1 MNVRFGIIGPG
12 SIADRFASVLTET
25 EGVALTAVASA
36 SSKAKAEE
44 FAARHGADKAY
55 GSYEELLNDDQVDV
69 VYIGLTHNFHYEAI
83 KLCIN
88 HGKGVIC
95 EKPLTIS
102 RNEAA
107 IVTSLAKE
115 KGVLLME
122 AMWTRC
128 LPAFIKA
135 KEWVREN
142 KIGQVKLVQV
152 SFCFNIPFDPEHRL
166 YNPNL
171 AGGSLLDAGVYP
183 IEFATGILGEDPVD
197 IAGVMHKCETG
208 VDDFAAMS
216 LQFPSGALASLS
228 SGITA
233 NTNRD
238 AYINGTEG
246 HIIVRDFFETRK
258 CEYYNQVGELV
269 DSFESE
275 PIDGFTYQILHFAGL
290 YRKGL
295 IESDL
300 IPHHDNIV
308 CAAVFDKLL
317 GKEL

>member
-12 SIADRFASVLTET
+12 SIADRFASVLVAT
-25 EGVALTAVASA
+25 EGVTLTAVASA
-36 SSKAKAEE
+36 SSKAKAEA
-44 FAARHGADKAY
+44 FAAKHGADNAY

-102 RNEAA
+102 RNEAE
-107 IVTSLAKE
+107 IVTALAKE

-128 LPAFIKA
+128 LPAFLKA
-135 KEWVREN
+135 KKWTREN

-152 SFCFNIPFDPEHRL
+152 SFCFNVPFDPEHRL

-208 VDDFAAMS
+208 VDDYAAMS

-228 SGITA
+228 SGLTA

-258 CEYYNQVGELV
+258 CEYYNQAGELV

-275 PIDGFTYQILHFAGL
+275 PIDGFTYQIQHFADL
-290 YRKGL
+290 YRRGL